1 MEDSKKTFPPR
12 GKGDRLRWK
21 RGHLP
26 PISDIG
32 CGSAPHPASL
42 RSATFPRGGRL
53 WCGADP
59 PGDCADDGC
68 ILRGTSR
75 TPSPTKCLS
84 ISVVGRGPVPR
95 KFHCLFTAAHGWPPY
110 GGCGAD
116 SQESVQKNGAF
127 RAGQRTRKD
136 APIAVPFPE
145 NMVST
150 QTCCRGRRP
159 RRPGQGDVNR
169 QPHFGEFACFSS
181 LP

>member
-1 MEDSKKTFPPR
+1 MEEGPSSAHLGHWLRVCPSSGLASFGHLPPR
-12 GKGDRLRWK
+12 GKALVR
-21 RGHLP
+21 
-26 PISDIG
+26 
-32 CGSAPHPASL
+32 CGSA
-42 RSATFPRGGRL
+42 RGLCGR
-53 WCGADP
+53 WV
-59 PGDCADDGC
+59 

-159 RRPGQGDVNR
+159 RRPGQGNVNR